1 MTLILLAAGVYRS
14 TTESSSLNYTSRTGL
29 SYITEKIHQS
39 DADGGIYAGSFDGC
53 DALIMEQ
60 TYGENSYFTYIY
72 AYDGA
77 LKELF
82 VRDGVEAKASDG
94 QTILEI
100 ESFSIRPLSDNL
112 LEFECTDQKMRRSS
126 AIIGI
131 RSASRD

>member
-1 MTLILLAAGVYRS
+1 
-14 TTESSSLNYTSRTGL
+14 
-29 SYITEKIHQS
+29 
-39 DADGGIYAGSFDGC
+39 
-53 DALIMEQ
+53 MEQ